1 MQFSGAKV
9 HLVFPSQWLKL
20 YVDEYLVGEP
30 VIEYK
35 DRDKGDNH
43 E

>member
-1 MQFSGAKV
+1 
-9 HLVFPSQWLKL
+9 L